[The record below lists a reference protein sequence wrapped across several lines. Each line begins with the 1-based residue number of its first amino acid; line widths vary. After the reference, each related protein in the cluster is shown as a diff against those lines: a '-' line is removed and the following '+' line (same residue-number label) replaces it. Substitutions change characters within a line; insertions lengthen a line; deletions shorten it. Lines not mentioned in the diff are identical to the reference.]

1 MNSRFRVFA
10 LALVV
15 VAGVAVALT
24 TSAFTTSPQSR
35 YPALDAIT
43 VEDLRADVFR
53 LADDDFRGR
62 EAGTMDEL
70 RAAAWL
76 AGKAREIGLVPMGDD
91 GSYFQ
96 YFPLRRIR
104 VSEASPIE
112 IGEERFEVWKD
123 AILLSPVDAVVDD
136 ELLWVGDT
144 PNEELDE
151 SLIRGRAVAAMT
163 LEPTRGPSPD
173 QSLFEWRYARAAAR
187 ERAQALIV
195 KGAVAV
201 VLVSDSISDSVFDMV
216 AQWQRRGSMRIDSG
230 ESLRP
235 SAGTPPVVAVRT
247 GRLGDVSRGQRIRAA
262 ISTESFVFPSA
273 NVVAAVPGT
282 DPSVADEYILF
293 SGHHDH
299 DGVRWP
305 VDGDSIYN
313 GADDNVSAC
322 AALLAI
328 GRAFVQNPGRRGA
341 LFVFHGAEEKGL
353 FGSRYFAGN
362 PTVPIEKIAAVLN
375 ADMIARNHPDSA
387 AILGMLPPN
396 RNSSDLVEMALAAND
411 DVAGFALDQVWDQ
424 PDHPEGFYFRSDHA
438 PYSQRRVPA
447 LFYTSLLHPDYHT
460 PRDGPELLDY
470 RKLHRFTR
478 WMYATGWRVAQ
489 VRQRPRIDEGWEY
502 RR

>member
-1 MNSRFRVFA
+1 M
-10 LALVV
+10 
-15 VAGVAVALT
+15 
-24 TSAFTTSPQSR
+24 
-35 YPALDAIT
+35 
-43 VEDLRADVFR
+43 
-53 LADDDFRGR
+53 
-62 EAGTMDEL
+62 
-70 RAAAWL
+70 
-76 AGKAREIGLVPMGDD
+76 GLVPMGED

-112 IGEERFEVWKD
+112 IGGQRFEVWKD

-151 SLIRGRAVAAMT
+151 SLIRGRSVAAMT

-173 QSLFEWRYARAAAR
+173 VSLFEWRYARAAAR
-187 ERAQALIV
+187 ERARALIER
-195 KGAVAV
+195 GAVAV
-201 VLVSDSISDSVFDMV
+201 VLVSDSISDSAFDMV
-216 AQWQRRGSMRIDSG
+216 AQWQRRGSTRADSEG
-230 ESLRP
+230 AQRRP
-235 SAGTPPVVAVRT
+235 ADQPPVLAVRKD
-247 GRLGDVSRGQRIRAA
+247 RLGDVSQGQRIRAA

-282 DPSVADEYILF
+282 DPSVADEYVLF

-328 GRAFVQNPGRRGA
+328 GRAFVQSPGRRGA
-341 LFVFHGAEEKGL
+341 LFVWHGAEEKGL
-353 FGSRYFAGN
+353 IGSRWFAGN
-362 PTVPIEKIAAVLN
+362 PTVPIEKITAVLN
-375 ADMIARNHPDSA
+375 ADMISRNHPDSA

-396 RNSSDLVEMALAAND
+396 RNSSELVEMALAAND
-411 DVAGFALDQVWDQ
+411 DVAGFLLDRVWDQ

-438 PYSQRRVPA
+438 PYSQKRVPA

-460 PRDGPELLDY
+460 PRDESELLDY
-470 RKLHRFTR
+470 QKLHRFTR

-489 VRQRPRIDEGWEY
+489 VGQRPRIDEGWEY